1 LRIVT
6 QKFKC
11 FIKNIVF
18 ICYLSPKPLPY
29 GGAQIFSKYK
39 EFLMSDPTYKKI
51 ELTGT
56 SEKSIEDAVNN
67 AIVKA
72 SESVRK
78 IRWFEV
84 KEVRG
89 SVAEGQVHQWQVTV
103 KIGFRLED

>member
-1 LRIVT
+1 
-6 QKFKC
+6 
-11 FIKNIVF
+11 
-18 ICYLSPKPLPY
+18 
-29 GGAQIFSKYK
+29 
-39 EFLMSDPTYKKI
+39 MSDPTYKKI

-67 AIVKA
+67 AIIKA

-89 SVAEGQVHQWQVTV
+89 SVAEGEVHQWQVTIKV
-103 KIGFRLED
+103 GFRLED